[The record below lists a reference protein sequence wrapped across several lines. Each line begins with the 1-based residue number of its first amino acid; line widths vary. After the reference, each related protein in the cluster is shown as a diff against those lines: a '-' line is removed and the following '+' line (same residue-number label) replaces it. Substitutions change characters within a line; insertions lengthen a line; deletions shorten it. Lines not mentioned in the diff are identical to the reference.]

1 MLLHKPGEEMNIMN
15 DMMPQVCVCV
25 CVCVCVGGGVR
36 DTSALKAVCTD
47 ATNKL

>member
-25 CVCVCVGGGVR
+25 WL